1 MPKQPAAKKT
11 SRRKFLTAAGAGA
24 LAAPAFMPAVARGQS
39 GPIGL
44 RMQTAWPA
52 KEIFHTL
59 ALDFAQIVNDASGGD
74 LKIEIVPV
82 GTVAPATDQLDA
94 VSKGTL
100 DGAHGAMS
108 NAYAKSA
115 ALALWGSGPSFGMD
129 ANMLLAWHKTGGG
142 RELLEKVYS
151 AINVNVVSFP
161 YAPLYTRP
169 LGWFGKPVTKA
180 EDFKGLKF
188 GATGIGADVFT
199 AMGAEVKRVA
209 GNEAVVAM
217 ADGSIEAAESEDPSS
232 DRELGFASAAKICML
247 QSYHRSAEQL
257 EILFNKAR
265 FNALP
270 AKLRAVLG
278 VAVDAASQNAMWKM
292 IDFNSH
298 DFAALQG
305 LEKVHSFK
313 TPNTVLL
320 KELDSYDEVLAKKTE
335 GNSLIKEILESQKK
349 FAERAVR
356 WDQETIV
363 NRRLAYDHYF
373 NRPTPPAP
381 KKTDSKR

>member
-1 MPKQPAAKKT
+1 MSNKRT
-11 SRRKFLTAAGAGA
+11 SRRKFIAGAGAVA

-39 GPIGL
+39 GPVAL
-44 RMQTAWPA
+44 RMQTAWPV
-52 KEIFHTL
+52 KDIFHTL
-59 ALDFAQIVNDASGGD
+59 ALDFAQIVSDASGGD
-74 LKIEIVPV
+74 LKIEIVPA
-82 GTVAPATDQLDA
+82 GTIVPAAGQLDA

-100 DGAHGAMS
+100 DAAHGAMRH
-108 NAYAKSA
+108 AYAKSA

-142 RELLEKVYS
+142 KELLEKVYS
-151 AINVNVVSFP
+151 AINANVVSFP
-161 YAPLYTRP
+161 YAPLYTQP

-188 GATGIGADVFT
+188 GATGIAAEVFT
-199 AMGAEVKRVA
+199 AMGADVKPLA
-209 GNEAVVAM
+209 GSEAVVAM
-217 ADGSIEAAESEDPSS
+217 ADGSLDAAESENPSA
-232 DRELGFASAAKICML
+232 DRETGFASAAKICML
-247 QSYHRSAEQL
+247 QSYHRNAEQL
-257 EILFNKAR
+257 EILFNKTR

-270 AKLRAVLG
+270 AKLRTVLG

-335 GNSLIKEILESQKK
+335 GNKLIKEILESQKK
-349 FAERAVR
+349 FAERAVK

-373 NRPTPPAP
+373 NRPTPSAP
-381 KKTDSKR
+381 KKS

>member
-1 MPKQPAAKKT
+1 VPKQITAKKT
-11 SRRKFLTAAGAGA
+11 SRRKFLTAAGTGV
-24 LAAPAFMPAVARGQS
+24 LAAPMIARGQS
-39 GPIGL
+39 GPLGL

-59 ALDFAQIVNDASGGD
+59 ALDFAQIASDASGGELRID
-74 LKIEIVPV
+74 IVPV
-82 GTVAPATDQLDA
+82 GTVTTATGQLDA
-94 VSKGTL
+94 VSKGAL

-108 NAYAKSA
+108 HAYAKSA

-129 ANMLLAWHKTGGG
+129 ANMLLAWHRAGGG
-142 RELLEKVYS
+142 KQLLEKVYS
-151 AINVNVVSFP
+151 AISANVVSFP

-188 GATGIGADVFT
+188 GATGIGAEVFT
-199 AMGAEVKRVA
+199 VMGAEVKQVA

-217 ADGSIEAAESEDPSS
+217 ADGSIEAAESENPSS
-232 DRELGFASAAKICML
+232 DRELGFASAAKVCML

-257 EILFNKAR
+257 EILFNKTR

-270 AKLRAVLG
+270 AKLRAVIG

-320 KELDSYDEVLAKKTE
+320 KELDSFDEVLAKKTE
-335 GNSLIKEILESQKK
+335 DNSLIKEILESQKK
-349 FAERAVR
+349 FAERAVK

-381 KKTDSKR
+381 KKS

>member
-1 MPKQPAAKKT
+1 VPKQITAKKT
-11 SRRKFLTAAGAGA
+11 SRRKFLTAAGTGV
-24 LAAPAFMPAVARGQS
+24 LAAPMIARGQS
-39 GPIGL
+39 GPLGL

-59 ALDFAQIVNDASGGD
+59 ALDFAQIASDASGGELRID
-74 LKIEIVPV
+74 IVPV
-82 GTVAPATDQLDA
+82 GTVTTATGQLDA
-94 VSKGTL
+94 VSKGAL

-108 NAYAKSA
+108 HAYAKSA

-129 ANMLLAWHKTGGG
+129 ANMLLAWHRAGGG
-142 RELLEKVYS
+142 KQLLEKVYS
-151 AINVNVVSFP
+151 AISANVVSFP

-188 GATGIGADVFT
+188 GATGIGAEVFT
-199 AMGAEVKRVA
+199 VMGAEVKQVA

-217 ADGSIEAAESEDPSS
+217 ADGSIEAAESENPSS
-232 DRELGFASAAKICML
+232 DRELGFASAAKVCML

-257 EILFNKAR
+257 EILFNKTR

-270 AKLRAVLG
+270 AKLRAVIG

-320 KELDSYDEVLAKKTE
+320 KELDSFDEVLAKKTE

-349 FAERAVR
+349 FAERAVK

-381 KKTDSKR
+381 KKS

>member
-1 MPKQPAAKKT
+1 MPKPVTAKKT

-24 LAAPAFMPAVARGQS
+24 LTVPALMPAVARGQS
-39 GPIGL
+39 GPIAL

-59 ALDFAQIVNDASGGD
+59 ALDFAQIVNDASGGEV
-74 LKIEIVPV
+74 KIEIVPV
-82 GTVAPATDQLDA
+82 GTLVPATGLLDA

-100 DGAHGAMS
+100 DGGHGAMS
-108 NAYAKSA
+108 HAYAKSA

-129 ANMLLAWHKTGGG
+129 ANMLLAWHRTGGG
-142 RELLEKVYS
+142 KELLDKVYS
-151 AINVNVVSFP
+151 AINANVVSFP

-188 GATGIGADVFT
+188 GATGIGAEVFT
-199 AMGAEVKRVA
+199 AMGADVKQVA
-209 GNEAVVAM
+209 DNDAVVAM
-217 ADGSIEAAESEDPSS
+217 ADGSIEAAESENPSS

-257 EILFNKAR
+257 EILFNKTR

-270 AKLRAVLG
+270 AKVRAVLG
-278 VAVDAASQNAMWKM
+278 VAVDAASQNAMWKL

-313 TPNTVLL
+313 TPNSVLL
-320 KELDSYDEVLAKKTE
+320 KELDSYDEVLKKKTE
-335 GNSLIKEILESQKK
+335 GNSLIKEILDSQKK

-373 NRPTPPAP
+373 NQPTQGAP
-381 KKTDSKR
+381 RKKS